1 VYFQRQNAKIAQDT
15 HNFINTPISMTSQPY
30 HIHNFNNGS
39 LSAMAMPSTVN
50 LQQDLQA
57 LKAGGTDK
65 ILCLLEESEAT
76 QLGLQQQE
84 SHTIDAGIEFQRFPI
99 ADYGVPEFLDLQVQI
114 TRARKDL
121 DAGINLLVHCRG
133 GIGRTGLICCCLML
147 TTGISVPD
155 AISVVTKQRGKQVPE
170 TPEQI
175 DMLIRYA
182 ARNRNI

>member
-1 VYFQRQNAKIAQDT
+1 
-15 HNFINTPISMTSQPY
+15 M
-30 HIHNFNNGS
+30 
-39 LSAMAMPSTVN
+39 
-50 LQQDLQA
+50 
-57 LKAGGTDK
+57 
-65 ILCLLEESEAT
+65 
-76 QLGLQQQE
+76 
-84 SHTIDAGIEFQRFPI
+84 
-99 ADYGVPEFLDLQVQI
+99 PEFLDLQVQI